1 MTVKTRREAVPE
13 HSNFISR
20 DIVTPLPQ
28 HYKNIFIEI
37 FSINYMQIF
46 YVINFPTECT
56 LRKYY
61 GMGRKM

>member
-1 MTVKTRREAVPE
+1 MTVKTPTEAVPE

-28 HYKNIFIEI
+28 HYKNIFIDI

-46 YVINFPTECT
+46 YV
-56 LRKYY
+56 
-61 GMGRKM
+61 